1 MTVVETARLAL
12 RRLTPDDAP
21 FILRLLNEPSFIQ
34 NIGDRGVRTIDDA
47 RKYLVDGPMASYQL
61 NGFGLYLVELRV
73 TGTPV
78 GICGLLKRPHLENV
92 DIGFSLVP
100 EFWSQG
106 YAFEAAEAIMQFA
119 RTSLGLERIVAIT
132 SLHNDRSGRLLSRLG
147 FAFERNVR
155 MAPDGEEL
163 KLFGAG

>member
-1 MTVVETARLAL
+1 MSVVETARLSL
-12 RRLTPDDAP
+12 RRLTAEDAP

-34 NIGDRGVRTIDDA
+34 NIGDRGVRSIDDA
-47 RKYLVDGPMASYQL
+47 QKYLLDGPIASYEV
-61 NGFGLYLVELRV
+61 NGFGLYLVERRD

-78 GICGLLKRPHLENV
+78 GICGLLKRPQLEDV

-119 RTSLGLERIVAIT
+119 RTSLGLQRIVAIT
-132 SLHNDRSGRLLSRLG
+132 SLHNDRSGRLLARLG
-147 FAFERNVR
+147 FTFERNVR